1 MSTQPKWL
9 VCGAVVLAMA
19 SSLALAQPR
28 DHEHEHDRDFHRGP
42 PPRARFVRPP
52 PPHAGF
58 RWDARYGH
66 AHYYPPRG
74 FAVGVLPV
82 GYVGLRGGF
91 FFAGGVFY
99 AARGPGFVVVA
110 PPVGLFVP
118 VLPPVYA
125 TVTFGGVPYYYAD
138 DTYYVAANGGYQVV
152 APPTGADQGPMDA
165 GEGDYDPNAGGAA
178 YGDPN
183 QPPPEGYAPPPGA
196 PPPQAAAG
204 APPPAPGGLFFYPT
218 NGQNQQQQSQD
229 QWQCHQWAVQQTGF
243 DPTTSGGGPGRQ
255 GAYNRAIGA
264 CMQGRGYSV
273 K

>member
-1 MSTQPKWL
+1 MSNKPKWHA
-9 VCGAVVLAMA
+9 CGVLALAMA
-19 SSLALAQPR
+19 ASLAFAQPR
-28 DHEHEHDRDFHRGP
+28 DHEHERDHDVRRGP

-74 FAVGVLPV
+74 FAVGVLPL

-91 FFAGGVFY
+91 FFADGVFY

-118 VLPPVYA
+118 VLPPFYA
-125 TVTFGGVPYYYAD
+125 TVSFGGVPYYYAD
-138 DTYYVAANGGYQVV
+138 DTYYVAASGGYQVV
-152 APPTGADQGPMDA
+152 APPPGADQGPMDA
-165 GEGDYDPNAGGAA
+165 GEGDYDPNGGGGA
-178 YGDPN
+178 YGDPS
-183 QPPPEGYAPPPGA
+183 QAPQDYAPPPGA
-196 PPPQAAAG
+196 AGGPPPQAS
-204 APPPAPGGLFFYPT
+204 GGLFFYPT

-243 DPTTSGGGPGRQ
+243 DPTAPGGGPGRQ
-255 GAYNRAIGA
+255 GAYNRALGA